1 MLTIFTPHH
10 PTSPHRPQQ
19 SMAKFTNATAVTI
32 ILDGSIQN
40 VDLQGQSHHWLI
52 NLFSD
57 ALPTVKQSQFN
68 TPRNIPSTF
77 NTQVSSP
84 SRPCLVCYSC
94 PCLIFSSA
102 AATLPELIKQ
112 HQSIV
117 KGLGTS
123 ELFINE
129 EPSISGLEPA
139 ATHSQ
144 HQTLV
149 AKPTSADYYANMR
162 GRSQSFSN
170 LIQGGRSRSYSPD
183 RGRVTSATAWRPL
196 LVENGPALI
205 KDTDPRETKFLW
217 EEVSMAL
224 EMAKG
229 KQKVST
235 KRGQAAVSNPSSSR
249 DETQSNSEPVSAS
262 LSKSKKIGPK
272 HVEFRDLILRP
283 RGITIKREDSVRVE
297 AHFEVDKPDGV
308 RSTWYV
314 MKRKAASS
322 PLWLDIE
329 KSTIDEI
336 MKVYAFY
343 IKEHLVEAEFATY
356 SKEVFFKMDP
366 NVITTKTKEWRSRR
380 MIELVAKSRDTEYWS
395 SPPEIVQSDATLSPN
410 TYNYDFDIRPDCSY
424 WISVNGF
431 SQATMQVVEDQCFV
445 LKGDMTGS
453 YTTIGFKKDLESLDE
468 AENQVAAAG
477 SRVLYNRFLLKVRCM
492 KKARRTLKQT
502 DFKHI
507 RHYGAT
513 MTGAK
518 FRIWCIQPLVSEDF
532 QWKGC
537 DMISLSSGNCAERE
551 YDVKML
557 MDWINEIH
565 CWGLTVFAPEYEAD
579 IKLAALS
586 RCSGPRISDIVA
598 KDGSAPILRQKSAE
612 EPRLVDFEPEDEQIQ
627 LSETVLVRTARTVK
641 GRKHGKKQG
650 KKSRGKSKKPST
662 VFDAVPKESTCAEES
677 MQYEKSAR
685 PPIRRSTRLV
695 ETRPEPSVNA
705 GVFER

>member
-1 MLTIFTPHH
+1 M
-10 PTSPHRPQQ
+10 
-19 SMAKFTNATAVTI
+19 KNA
-32 ILDGSIQN
+32 
-40 VDLQGQSHHWLI
+40 
-52 NLFSD
+52 
-57 ALPTVKQSQFN
+57 
-68 TPRNIPSTF
+68 
-77 NTQVSSP
+77 
-84 SRPCLVCYSC
+84 
-94 PCLIFSSA
+94 
-102 AATLPELIKQ
+102 
-112 HQSIV
+112 
-117 KGLGTS
+117 
-123 ELFINE
+123 
-129 EPSISGLEPA
+129 
-139 ATHSQ
+139 
-144 HQTLV
+144 
-149 AKPTSADYYANMR
+149 
-162 GRSQSFSN
+162 
-170 LIQGGRSRSYSPD
+170 D
-183 RGRVTSATAWRPL
+183 R
-196 LVENGPALI
+196 
-205 KDTDPRETKFLW
+205 
-217 EEVSMAL
+217 
-224 EMAKG
+224 
-229 KQKVST
+229 
-235 KRGQAAVSNPSSSR
+235 KRGLQAAVSNPSSSR
-249 DETQSNSEPVSAS
+249 DETQLNSEPVSAS
-262 LSKSKKIGPK
+262 LSKSKKLGPK

-314 MKRKAASS
+314 IKRKAASS

-336 MKVYAFY
+336 MKVYASY

-356 SKEVFFKMDP
+356 SKDVFFKMDP
-366 NVITTKTKEWRSRR
+366 NAITTKTREWRSRR

-395 SPPEIVQSDATLSPN
+395 SPPEIVKSDFTLSPN

-445 LKGDMTGS
+445 LKGDMIGPYS
-453 YTTIGFKKDLESLDE
+453 TIEFKKDLESLDE

-477 SRVLYNRFLLKVRCM
+477 SRALYNRFLLKVRCM
-492 KKARRTLKQT
+492 KKAGRTLKQK

-586 RCSGPRISDIVA
+586 RSSGPRISDIVV

-627 LSETVLVRTARTVK
+627 LNEIVLVGTARTVK

-650 KKSRGKSKKPST
+650 KKSRGKPKKPST
-662 VFDAVPKESTCAEES
+662 VFDAVPKKSTCAEES

-695 ETRPEPSVNA
+695 ETRPEPSINA
-705 GVFER
+705 GVFEM